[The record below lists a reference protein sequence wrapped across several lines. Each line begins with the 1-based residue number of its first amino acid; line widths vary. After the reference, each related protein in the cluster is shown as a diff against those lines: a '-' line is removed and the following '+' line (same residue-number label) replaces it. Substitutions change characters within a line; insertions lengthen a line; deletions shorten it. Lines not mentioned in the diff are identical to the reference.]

1 MRVALVHETL
11 AGIHGSERVLLTL
24 AKLFPD
30 APIFVLI
37 HQTHATRGTAFEGR
51 DIRASFLDRLPWLR
65 DRHRVLLPLMPYAVE
80 QHDLRGF
87 DVVISSHH
95 AAAHGVLTRADQLH
109 LCYTHSPARYAWDLY
124 PEHVP
129 PGKWSPIKRAVMH
142 RFRQWDALAGQRVD
156 EFAANSNH
164 VAARVRKTYR
174 RDAEVICPPVDTTRF
189 RCDRD
194 REDFYLVAGRLVKY
208 KNVEVVV
215 EAFMQSGKRLVVV
228 GDGPERRRLETM
240 AGKRN
245 HGYFET
251 KKQRF
256 QREERIRRGAL
267 AESPRI
273 EWVGSLNDVGLADRL
288 ERCRA
293 LVFAGEEDFGIVPV
307 EAMAA
312 GAPVIALRRGGVTE
326 TVEDGVTGVFFDSPT
341 PEAVRDAVLK
351 FETQG
356 VTAGPAGLQCSAE
369 RFNVERFEREI
380 EDWVA
385 GAWQRFTDR

>member
-11 AGIHGSERVLLTL
+11 AGVHGSERVLLAL
-24 AKLFPD
+24 AKLYPD
-30 APIFVLI
+30 APIFVTI
-37 HQTHATRGTAFEGR
+37 HQTQATRGTAFEGR
-51 DIRASFLDRLPWLR
+51 DIRTTFLDRLPWLR

-129 PGKWSPIKRAVMH
+129 PGKFSPIKRRVLH

-156 EFAANSNH
+156 EFAANSKH

-174 RDAEVICPPVDTTRF
+174 REAQVIHPPIDTARF
-189 RCDRD
+189 RSDRE

-208 KNVEVVV
+208 KNVDAVVK
-215 EAFMQSGKRLVVV
+215 AFRESGRKLVVA
-228 GDGPERRRLETM
+228 GDGPETKRLRKLT
-240 AGKRN
+240 GSN
-245 HGYFET
+245 V
-251 KKQRF
+251 
-256 QREERIRRGAL
+256 
-267 AESPRI
+267 
-273 EWVGSLNDVGLADRL
+273 EWVGALKEADMADRL

-293 LVFAGEEDFGIVPV
+293 LVFAGEEDFGMVPV

-312 GAPVIALRRGGVTE
+312 GAPIIALGRGGVTE
-326 TVEDGVTGVFFDSPT
+326 TVENGVTGVFFDSPT

-351 FETQG
+351 FESEG
-356 VTAGPAGLQCSAE
+356 VTAGPAELQCSAE
-369 RFNVERFEREI
+369 RFGVERFELEVR
-380 EDWVA
+380 DWVA
-385 GAWQRFTDR
+385 GAWQRFIEQ